1 VNSKFKNK
9 REKLMKNV
17 FVIEGQA
24 GAGKTPLIAEM
35 KLILENK
42 GYQVL
47 TFAPFAYAN
56 QYVVD
61 NGLLSKYPLGIYSC
75 WSQSVETSLF
85 AEELLQEYIEE
96 SINKAKDD
104 NSIVLFD
111 RGWLTIC
118 MGLLETPCEQEKID
132 RKIKDW
138 IDKNMP
144 TFFLD
149 TMPNITQGRQSWNPI
164 LPWTNENI
172 DLDFNR
178 RRIYIKKHK
187 NVLDSHTVL
196 ESRIDLTILAQSWVN
211 KILKYRK

>member
-1 VNSKFKNK
+1 
-9 REKLMKNV
+9 MKNI

-42 GYQVL
+42 GYQVI
-47 TFAPFAYAN
+47 TCAPFALAN
-56 QYVVD
+56 QHVVD
-61 NGLLSKYPLGIYSC
+61 HGLLNKYPLGIYSC

-85 AEELLQEYIEE
+85 AEKLLQGYIDET
-96 SINKAKDD
+96 INKIKD
-104 NSIVLFD
+104 NNTIVLFD
-111 RGWLTIC
+111 RAWLTIC

-132 RKIKDW
+132 KKLEYW
-138 IDKNMP
+138 LEKNMA

-178 RRIYIKKHK
+178 RRLYIKKHK
-187 NVLDSHTVL
+187 NVLDSYLVL
-196 ESRIDLTILAQSWVN
+196 EHRIDLKTLAQSWVS
-211 KILKYRK
+211 KILEYVK